1 MINKCGCGGEAIIC
15 SCRSCSNELI
25 FYIECLK
32 CHYQSARM
40 NDEIILT
47 LFWNTAHPDTTA
59 LTSERDELKRQ
70 VAVRDK
76 AIDLVFEI
84 FILHDTMLSE
94 ATRGMTI
101 AQTKEW
107 LLAKAEEQV

>member
-1 MINKCGCGGEAIIC
+1 MINKCGCGNDARCERNGSYWGVFCSYCNSNIDCSFDDKQEAI
-15 SCRSCSNELI
+15 
-25 FYIECLK
+25 K
-32 CHYQSARM
+32 A
-40 NDEIILT
+40 
-47 LFWNTAHPDTTA
+47 WNTAHPDTTA